1 MFVSLCTH
9 IRKKI
14 VLNCQGY
21 VNTVKLV
28 KSLVVKPKCLR
39 EQLFCCTCYQ
49 KVGKDQIIFSF
60 DAVVVSE

>member
-39 EQLFCCTCYQ
+39 KQLFRGTCYR
-49 KVGKDQIIFSF
+49 KVGKDQIILSF